1 MDGSASRPRHCLYLE
16 QAREVVRGNERTYR
30 QAERLADGVLHTL
43 HPVQDPHHAKQ
54 KSTRFV
60 LPSRLICYFTRLHT
74 DSALVPVEVAGFV
87 L

>member
-1 MDGSASRPRHCLYLE
+1 MSGRIGKPS
-16 QAREVVRGNERTYR
+16 
-30 QAERLADGVLHTL
+30 VLQTVSFTPCIL
-43 HPVQDPHHAKQ
+43 SKIPHHAKQ